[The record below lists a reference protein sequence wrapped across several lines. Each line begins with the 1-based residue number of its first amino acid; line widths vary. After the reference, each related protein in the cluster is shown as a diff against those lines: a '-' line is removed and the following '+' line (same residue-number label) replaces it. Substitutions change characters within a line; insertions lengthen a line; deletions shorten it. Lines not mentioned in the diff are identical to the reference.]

1 MIKKTSKKD
10 KKEKKENTAMSKTKV
25 KDILKKK
32 EETEENQRKA
42 KARENI
48 AFQIMAIACIIIFA
62 VAIAPKSLQ
71 NDTFYTIKIGQLIR
85 ENGIDYVDH
94 YSWHTID
101 DGSPLP
107 YTYPHWLY
115 DVGISFLFDGF
126 GGEAGHGFDAIY
138 VSTCVFTALLG
149 IMIYITSR
157 KITKNDV
164 VSFIIALGQLYFMKP
179 YIAARAQ
186 LVTFILFVL
195 TIFFIEKFLKK
206 PRTIYVIMLLLLPTL
221 IANLHAAVFPFYFVL
236 FLPYITEFAIAQVID
251 WHLIQ
256 KIKNLFFKIAI
267 SITNKSLKK
276 AEGDKAT
283 KIEERLK
290 KLNAS
295 KEKSDENYKLF
306 LTRQKER
313 LDNPYKLR
321 LEKNNHVPA
330 LVIVMLVALFTGLLT
345 PLKDI
350 PYTYTYRTMQGNTTS
365 NINEHLPLTLIDNKP
380 VLILLGC
387 IIAVIALTKT
397 KIRARDLFFLGG
409 LTVLALMSRRQ
420 ISMLALIGGLFVARL
435 ATDLIMRLFP
445 NFTAEL
451 KEYATTVV
459 GEILI
464 LLLVIAISYYFYKP
478 KQDDRYITSSYP
490 VDACTWIKENL
501 DYQNMRIFNDYNYG
515 SYMLYK
521 DIPVY
526 VDSRC
531 DLYTPQFN
539 GEFNIKTRKFIGGD
553 DYFTEYLDVSSIA
566 NYYDNVFTS
575 ENINYVITK
584 NNSKLNML
592 VRRDTD
598 KYEKVYSDGVF
609 VIYHRIEADDQKNE
623 SEESTTNDTTV
634 DLTKVIENFSN

>member
-1 MIKKTSKKD
+1 MVKKTKTTN
-10 KKEKKENTAMSKTKV
+10 KKENTAISKTKV
-25 KDILKKK
+25 KDIIKSK
-32 EETEENQRKA
+32 EESEEKQRKA
-42 KARENI
+42 KTRENI
-48 AFQIMAIACIIIFA
+48 AFQIIAIFGIILFSL
-62 VAIAPKSLQ
+62 AIAPKTLQ

-94 YSWHTID
+94 YSWHTTD

-115 DVGISFLFDGF
+115 DVGISLLFDSA

-138 VSTCVFTALLG
+138 YSTCVFTAIMG

-164 VSFIIALGQLYFMKP
+164 ISLIITFGQLYFIKP

-195 TIFFIEKFLKK
+195 TIFFIEKFLEK
-206 PRTIYVIMLLLLPTL
+206 PRTIYVIALLLIPTL

-256 KIKNLFFKIAI
+256 KIKRLFFRI
-267 SITNKSLKK
+267 SINVTEKRLKK
-276 AEGDKAT
+276 AEGDKAK

-290 KLNAS
+290 KLNSLKATS
-295 KEKSDENYKLF
+295 EEKDKQF
-306 LTRQKER
+306 LTRQKQR
-313 LDNPYKLR
+313 LSNPYKLR
-321 LEKNNHVPA
+321 IEKNNHVPA
-330 LVIVMLVALFTGLLT
+330 LVIVMLVCLFTGLLT

-350 PYTYTYRTMQGNTTS
+350 PYTYTYRTMQGNTTQ

-387 IIAVIALTKT
+387 IIAVVALTKT

-420 ISMLALIGGLFVARL
+420 ISMLSLIGGLFVARL
-435 ATDLIMRLFP
+435 AADFLVRLFP
-445 NFTAEL
+445 NLTAEI
-451 KEYATTVV
+451 KEYSTTVV
-459 GEILI
+459 GEILV
-464 LLLVIAISYYFYKP
+464 LLLIIAISYYFYKP
-478 KQDDRYITSSYP
+478 KQNDRYITSSYP
-490 VDACTWIKENL
+490 VDSCTWIKENL
-501 DYQNMRIFNDYNYG
+501 DYKNMRIFNDYNYG

-539 GEFNIKTRKFIGGD
+539 GDFNKSTRKWIGGS

-566 NYYDNVFTS
+566 NYYDNVFVS
-575 ENINYVITK
+575 ENIDYVITK

-592 VRRDTD
+592 IKRDTD
-598 KYEKVYSDGVF
+598 KYEKVHSDGVF
-609 VIYHRIEADDQKNE
+609 VIYHRLGADEKNNESTENTEKKNE
-623 SEESTTNDTTV
+623 DTV
-634 DLTKVIENFSN
+634 DLTKVIENFSK